1 MKNNEKVIAKP
12 NNIFTD
18 LSQNV
23 SQKDQKVAEDNSGA
37 YNKDK
42 ELKDMFKALGC
53 TEKDCGLIVSDDYDP
68 TCSGRKCRR
77 NTDRAII
84 GEGSRRRRG

>member
-42 ELKDMFKALGC
+42 ELKDINIMKSIGV
-53 TEKDCGLIVSDDYDP
+53 K
-68 TCSGRKCRR
+68 RKYED
-77 NTDRAII
+77 NGNGDKKVTQNKNIKK
-84 GEGSRRRRG
+84 